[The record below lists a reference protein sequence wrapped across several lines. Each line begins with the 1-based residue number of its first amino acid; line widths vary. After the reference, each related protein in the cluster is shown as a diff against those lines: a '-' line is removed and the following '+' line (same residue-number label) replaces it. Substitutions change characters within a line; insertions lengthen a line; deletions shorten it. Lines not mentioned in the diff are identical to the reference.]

1 MAALT
6 RPARGEGRV
15 LAGVAAA
22 VADGLG
28 LSTTLIR
35 LLFLLAGLFGA
46 GELVYIVLWVL
57 LPKRR

>member
-1 MAALT
+1 MSRLT
-6 RPARGEGRV
+6 RPARGDGRV

-28 LSTTLIR
+28 LSRTLVR
-35 LLFLLAGLFGA
+35 VLFAVAGLFGA
-46 GELVYIVLWVL
+46 GEVVYLVLWLL